1 MAAEPIIL
9 VAEDSADDRHLMQ
22 VALNRAG
29 FSSGI
34 NFVHDGHEAV
44 EYIEGQGAY
53 ADRRRHPYPD
63 IIISDVKMPRRTGL
77 ELLQWIRQHPRC
89 SILPLI
95 LLSGAGLST
104 DIASAYQL
112 GANTYFK
119 KPPTLP
125 ELVELFR
132 KVRDYWMSSE
142 LPSQAA
148 PAAVA
153 AG

>member
-1 MAAEPIIL
+1 MAEPIIL

-22 VALNRAG
+22 VALRRAG

-44 EYIEGQGAY
+44 EYMEGEGQY
-53 ADRRRHPYPD
+53 ADRGRHPYPD

-77 ELLQWIRQHPRC
+77 ELLQWIRHHPRC

-95 LLSGAGLST
+95 LLSGAAISS

-112 GANTYFK
+112 GANTYFR
-119 KPPTLP
+119 KPGTLG

-132 KVRDYWMSSE
+132 KVRDYWLSSE
-142 LPSQAA
+142 LPTRAMPDA
-148 PAAVA
+148 AAVRV
-153 AG
+153 